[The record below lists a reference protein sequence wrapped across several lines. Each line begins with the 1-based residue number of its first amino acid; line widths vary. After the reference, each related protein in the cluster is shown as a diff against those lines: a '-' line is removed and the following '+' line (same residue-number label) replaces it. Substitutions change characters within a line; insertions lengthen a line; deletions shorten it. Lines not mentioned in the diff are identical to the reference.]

1 MSGKNN
7 SNLVEIRDLLKE
19 EMDKFN
25 AINDEIIENQNDFQ
39 KISDNYNQYN
49 NLINEGGH
57 HVNDLTKQEYYENM
71 FLYFGFYFFFGC
83 VIYVV
88 SKRIPIHKILMLAL
102 KLIYKII
109 MIFFPHKK
117 ENTSIS
123 EKNINNISFINETNE
138 TYIGYIDG
146 INKTNISFV
155 NVTNET
161 IKYFNNSLNE
171 TNTNVNNNISK
182 FNNSLHNSNINN
194 TIINNDTFN
203 NNINNNITINN
214 NVNDTNILNKNNSS
228 FEINEDKNNSKP
240 DNINDL

>member
-88 SKRIPIHKILMLAL
+88 SKRIPIHKIMMLAL
-102 KLIYKII
+102 KLIYKFI

-117 ENTSIS
+117 EDTSIS

-138 TYIGYIDG
+138 TFIGYIDG
-146 INKTNISFV
+146 INRTNISFV
-155 NVTNET
+155 NGTNET
-161 IKYFNNSLNE
+161 IRYFNNSLNE
-171 TNTNVNNNISK
+171 TITNANNNISK
-182 FNNSLHNSNINN
+182 FNNSLDNSSINN
-194 TIINNDTFN
+194 TIIHNDTINTIN
-203 NNINNNITINN
+203 NNINININDNTINN
-214 NVNDTNILNKNNSS
+214 NVNDANILNKNNSV
-228 FEINEDKNNSKP
+228 INEN
-240 DNINDL
+240 